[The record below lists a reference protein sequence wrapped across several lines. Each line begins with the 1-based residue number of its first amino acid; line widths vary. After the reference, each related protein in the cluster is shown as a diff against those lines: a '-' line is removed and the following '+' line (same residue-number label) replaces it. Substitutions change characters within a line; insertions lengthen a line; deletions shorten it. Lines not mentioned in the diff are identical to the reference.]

1 MKNLIEYRFSCENL
15 FFKYLKKQITL
26 EELVLGLRLVESIVR
41 NELNDIDKT
50 DKGLWFRFG
59 KYDILATT
67 ISDVEKDLANSNRQF
82 RLEEMERVI
91 GLDPNNELEIYFS

>member
-1 MKNLIEYRFSCENL
+1 M
-15 FFKYLKKQITL
+15 KKQITL

-59 KYDILATT
+59 KHDTLATT
-67 ISDVEKDLANSNRQF
+67 ISDIEKDLGNSNRQF
-82 RLEEMERVI
+82 RLEEMELVI